1 MEYKIDKTKSIK
13 ENFEGFVNYMF
24 DYLNKRLINIP
35 DKTIYFTSIEYLK
48 PFVEE
53 FVNKIQTELIY
64 PNLDRKLAL
73 KSFALYLAKEKGL
86 NIERFKYYKEEYI
99 NIDIMLGTI
108 ILKQKIIDIY
118 VKNYL

>member
-13 ENFEGFVNYMF
+13 DNFEGFVNYMF
-24 DYLNKRLINIP
+24 DYLNERMKNLP
-35 DKTIYFTSIEYLK
+35 DKMIYLTSFDYLK

-53 FVNKIQTELIY
+53 FVDKIQTKWIY
-64 PNLDRKLAL
+64 ANLDEKLAV
-73 KSFALYLAKEKGL
+73 KSFTLYLAKEKGL